1 MMHLLAQAETFVL
14 VSIFKPILF
23 AILLGLWGAAVGRID
38 KDLAYFYLPRRKW
51 NLINMLAGVVA
62 FAAWLLLPNFWLGML
77 VALVVAGGELY
88 GYVRFRNSKV
98 NENKRW
104 VFDPKGWLAAK
115 RDAKSRAAA
124 QERANFAF
132 TTKVGVRIEVPAGSD
147 PNAEAH
153 AKLEE
158 IFGFAFPRGAQRIDI
173 NVGAKTTSTVIT
185 VDGFTYPQEEMDS
198 KTGLQVVDYL
208 KSTAKLDVEDRRKK
222 QVGELYLEEGEAK
235 NSHLI
240 RLITIGSTQDITA
253 TLMVDPN
260 KAVAMRLQDL
270 GLLPAQMK
278 SLEPVL
284 ADSKRAVLV
293 ACPPGNGMTTT
304 LYAFINQ
311 HDPYTQSIMTL
322 EEEVPYEVEGV
333 THTKIA
339 PGVEPAKIA
348 ESVNTL
354 VRRDPQ
360 VLLIHKVADVPTAKA
375 IANAAGEL
383 RFYVGLKQE
392 DTFGALK
399 MWIKATGGGKQ
410 AAESLAAVV
419 SPRLVRKLCNT
430 CRVPFTPDPDALKKM
445 NLPPDKVKQL
455 YKPSGKIVAKN
466 AEETCP
472 DCQGMAY
479 RGRTGVFEV
488 MILDDAARA
497 LIAAGELEQLRA
509 HLRKGRML
517 WLQEAALTKVVEGTT
532 AIAEV
537 SRAMGKEEKAEKPK
551 AEKAKSEG

>member
-23 AILLGLWGAAVGRID
+23 AIFLGLWGAAVGRID
-38 KDLAYFYLPRRKW
+38 KDLEYFYLPRRKW
-51 NLINMLAGVVA
+51 NLINMLTGVVA
-62 FAAWLLLPNFWLGML
+62 FGTWLLLPSFWIGMP
-77 VALVVAGGELY
+77 VAIVVAGGELI
-88 GYVRFRNSKV
+88 GYVKFRNSKV
-98 NENKRW
+98 AENKRW

-115 RDAKSRAAA
+115 RDAASRAAA
-124 QERANFAF
+124 QERANIAF
-132 TTKVGVRIEVPAGSD
+132 TTKVGVRIEVPAGND
-147 PNAEAH
+147 PSAEAH

-173 NVGAKTTSTVIT
+173 NVGAKTATTAIT
-185 VDGFTYPQEEMDS
+185 VDGFTYPQPEMDPKS
-198 KTGLQVVDYL
+198 ALQVVDYL

-222 QVGELYLEEGEAK
+222 QVGELYLEEGDAK
-235 NSHLI
+235 NSHLL

-253 TLMVDPN
+253 TLMIDPN
-260 KAVAMRLQDL
+260 KSVAMRLQDL
-270 GLLPAQMK
+270 GLLPAQLK
-278 SLEPVL
+278 ALEPVL
-284 ADSKRAVLV
+284 ADAKGAVIV
-293 ACPPGNGMTTT
+293 TCPSGHGMTTT
-304 LYAFINQ
+304 LYACINQ

-333 THTKIA
+333 THTRIA
-339 PGVEPAKIA
+339 PGAEPAKIA

-360 VLLIHKVADVPTAKA
+360 VVMVHKVADVPTAKA
-375 IANAAGEL
+375 VAGAAGEV
-383 RFYVGLKQE
+383 RFYIGMKQE

-399 MWIKATGGGKQ
+399 TWIKATGGGKQ
-410 AAESLAAVV
+410 GADGLAAIVAC
-419 SPRLVRKLCNT
+419 RLVRKLCTT
-430 CRVPFTPDPDALKKM
+430 CRAPFTPDPEVLKKM

-488 MILDDAARA
+488 MVLDDAARG
-497 LIAAGELEQLRA
+497 LIAQGQLEPLRA

-517 WLQEAALTKVVEGTT
+517 WLQEAALTKVVEGVT

-537 SRAMGKEEKAEKPK
+537 SRAMGKEEKPAGKAPAK
-551 AEKAKSEG
+551 AEAE